1 MKKIINIIVLALS
14 VFSLFSCQDFL
25 KEESK
30 SQMTLD
36 YYYTDK
42 GLKEGVAAVY
52 SSCREMFRQN
62 MFEVNYFSD
71 LSELA
76 ASQNNTYD
84 HVGKVSVGFLN
95 ALFADMHQG
104 IMIINRMER
113 VIGDNPETRTKEIY
127 LAELRGFRAMFY
139 QYQVELW
146 GKYGHYQETVYDQYE
161 ESMLYLN
168 QKPVSFYYEQ
178 ILKDID
184 YAIEKLPTQSE
195 IKEFGRLSQGAAK
208 ALKARFLL
216 AIAGYSNPEYA
227 GNEEYNICTQL
238 GFASENDLYVQARAL
253 ARSVINDYN
262 YTLLSSY
269 GDNFDEGKQVNKEVI
284 WSVQW
289 TTDKTF
295 NTDDANF
302 HRPGIGRTCETLDLK
317 ETSNGVLTATTRS
330 LAV

>member
-208 ALKARFLL
+208 ALKARFCWLL
-216 AIAGYSNPEYA
+216 
-227 GNEEYNICTQL
+227 
-238 GFASENDLYVQARAL
+238 
-253 ARSVINDYN
+253 
-262 YTLLSSY
+262 
-269 GDNFDEGKQVNKEVI
+269 
-284 WSVQW
+284 
-289 TTDKTF
+289 
-295 NTDDANF
+295 
-302 HRPGIGRTCETLDLK
+302 PGILILNMQAMRNIIYVLNLASPLK
-317 ETSNGVLTATTRS
+317 MICMFRRVLWQEVLSMITIIHCSPLMVIILMKASR
-330 LAV
+330 